1 MGMNSKAAEF
11 HCWHAPTREE
21 ALRKGE
27 YLGQLYRRFLRDGWV
42 VELGCGEGAFLMWLK
57 QQGND
62 RVIGVE
68 SNEELCS
75 LGESFGVPMVR
86 ADLLEYLRG
95 QPLEKAVYLY
105 LDVME
110 HVEFSINLEVLRRIP
125 AGSRLILQTPNTQ
138 SLVGHEFYFN
148 VPSHAAAYSP
158 QVIRKMLDRCGYTVA
173 SEGTVTGNHPPTWQN
188 RLRALFI
195 RKVLGIEPERL
206 LGGGNYYVVADRVRE
221 TERA

>member
-1 MGMNSKAAEF
+1 M
-11 HCWHAPTREE
+11 
-21 ALRKGE
+21 
-27 YLGQLYRRFLRDGWV
+27 
-42 VELGCGEGAFLMWLK
+42 
-57 QQGND
+57 
-62 RVIGVE
+62 
-68 SNEELCS
+68 
-75 LGESFGVPMVR
+75 
-86 ADLLEYLRG
+86 
-95 QPLEKAVYLY
+95 
-105 LDVME
+105 
-110 HVEFSINLEVLRRIP
+110 
-125 AGSRLILQTPNTQ
+125 ILQTPNTQ

-148 VPSHAAAYSP
+148 VPSHVAAYSP